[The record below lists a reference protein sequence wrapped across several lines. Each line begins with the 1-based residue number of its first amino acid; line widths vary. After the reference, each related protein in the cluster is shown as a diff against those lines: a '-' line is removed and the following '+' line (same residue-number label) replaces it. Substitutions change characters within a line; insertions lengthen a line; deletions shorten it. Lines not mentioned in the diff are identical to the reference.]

1 MNKIRTLLESPF
13 GAFLVDGIHENG
25 KVQSLAVHPVNSGI
39 VGPSISTD
47 KNNWQ
52 ELIEKL
58 ENLLK
63 S

>member
-1 MNKIRTLLESPF
+1 MNKLRTILESPC
-13 GAFLVDGIHENG
+13 GTFLVDGIHDSG

-39 VGPSISTD
+39 VGPSICQD

-58 ENLLK
+58 ENLLQ
-63 S
+63 

>member
-1 MNKIRTLLESPF
+1 MNKIRTILESPF
-13 GAFLVDGIHENG
+13 GAFLVDGIHDGG
-25 KVQSLAVHPVNSGI
+25 KVQSLAVHPVNLGI
-39 VGPSISTD
+39 VGPSICQD
-47 KNNWQ
+47 KSNWQ